1 MSPIPR
7 DKARLLDAY
16 LVAAARAGDGAARAR
31 LVTRWQPKL
40 LGHAW
45 RLTGDAEMAREA
57 VQDGWIEILRGLGG
71 LRDEL
76 AFPAWA
82 LRIVTRRAR
91 RLGGRRGLDRARQAP
106 LDDDLADASAGS
118 EGESGDGPDVLARRT
133 LQRGIEALPPDQRA
147 ALALVYLHGL
157 SVAEAALALEAPEG
171 TIKTRLMHA
180 RRKLRDHLIDQG
192 VSP

>member
-31 LVTRWQPKL
+31 LVARWQPKL

-91 RLGGRRGLDRARQAP
+91 RLGGRRSLDRARQAP
-106 LDDDLADASAGS
+106 LDDQLVEASTDGG
-118 EGESGDGPDVLARRT
+118 GEDEADVLARRT